1 MHNYTAAA
9 TVRSTLSQLHSVT
22 EEEVP
27 SVTEQELQLQVLENS
42 MTYLT
47 IPPIVVERGILVVNS
62 NSTLEE
68 AAKELGLTI
77 TSSAPSETTSRDTSS
92 TRSTPTETMTRSGI
106 DPVSSLMPPIR
117 LWVGLDAEWK
127 ASFERWEGDPEA
139 ECKHPSGA
147 AILQV
152 QCTAARHSAAED
164 SSSSYFTVQCSEV

>member
-77 TSSAPSETTSRDTSS
+77 TSSPPSETTSSSVELEFTTSIPLS
-92 TRSTPTETMTRSGI
+92 TTMGGMVR
-106 DPVSSLMPPIR
+106 
-117 LWVGLDAEWK
+117 
-127 ASFERWEGDPEA
+127 
-139 ECKHPSGA
+139 
-147 AILQV
+147 
-152 QCTAARHSAAED
+152 
-164 SSSSYFTVQCSEV
+164 